1 LRFDIFNFKYFY
13 FKKYLNRKTAK
24 PQNRKTAK
32 PQNRKTAKPQN
43 VKPQN
48 VKLKKFT

>member
-43 VKPQN
+43 RKM
-48 VKLKKFT
+48 